1 MVSALTA
8 SIAKNNNIDPD
19 ILWASEA
26 DYQQL
31 DVYYHEAI
39 TALETKL
46 AKQVSPS
53 AKFVYLEE
61 GTDYSLVVDLSP
73 RWNTK
78 LRPLVVNRLQEYFVH
93 SIVQAWIASFP
104 GDIVAISYADM
115 AAADVPAIV
124 DLLLRVSFSHEGAER
139 IQDGVTFEGDD
150 EYAGA
155 FSDRAKRHADNA
167 VVLTDT
173 RKNIIH
179 HYNE

>member
-26 DYQQL
+26 EYQRL

-39 TALETKL
+39 AALETKL

-73 RWNTK
+73 SLTCCSGC
-78 LRPLVVNRLQEYFVH
+78 H
-93 SIVQAWIASFP
+93 SRMRVQNAFR
-104 GDIVAISYADM
+104 M
-115 AAADVPAIV
+115 A
-124 DLLLRVSFSHEGAER
+124 
-139 IQDGVTFEGDD
+139 
-150 EYAGA
+150 
-155 FSDRAKRHADNA
+155 
-167 VVLTDT
+167 
-173 RKNIIH
+173 
-179 HYNE
+179 